1 MSLIKK
7 KNSFFHQLYINN
19 MYLFFIRVFFHGH
32 WRLTGQQGKREDHL
46 LLHST
51 SPIYSYLQLCM
62 WDKDHIFLI
71 APLAFSRLLLDEIYH
86 LIELLFDWLIDCW
99 LIDWLIDDPMF
110 ACLLDDLILD
120 FCHSNRT
127 RETGG
132 LKRASTITL
141 LLQVNRLTKCAS
153 HPKILTD
160 KIF

>member
-86 LIELLFDWLIDCW
+86 LMELLFDWLIDCW
-99 LIDWLIDDPMF
+99 LIDWLIDWWSNV
-110 ACLLDDLILD
+110 CLFTWWFDSRLLPQQLNTG
-120 FCHSNRT
+120 NRWTQT
-127 RETGG
+127 RIDYHP
-132 LKRASTITL
+132 SITSEPTN
-141 LLQVNRLTKCAS
+141 QVC
-153 HPKILTD
+153 
-160 KIF
+160 

>member
-99 LIDWLIDDPMF
+99 LIDWLIDWWSNV
-110 ACLLDDLILD
+110 CLFTWWFDSRLLPQQ
-120 FCHSNRT
+120 SNTGNRWTQT
-127 RETGG
+127 RIDYHP
-132 LKRASTITL
+132 SITSEPTN
-141 LLQVNRLTKCAS
+141 QVC
-153 HPKILTD
+153 
-160 KIF
+160 

>member
-46 LLHST
+46 LLDST

-86 LIELLFDWLIDCW
+86 LMELLFDWLIDCW
-99 LIDWLIDDPMF
+99 LIDWLIDWWSNV
-110 ACLLDDLILD
+110 CLFTWWFDSRLLPQQLNTG
-120 FCHSNRT
+120 NRWTQT
-127 RETGG
+127 RIDYHP
-132 LKRASTITL
+132 SITSEPTN
-141 LLQVNRLTKCAS
+141 QVC
-153 HPKILTD
+153 
-160 KIF
+160 